1 MSRILVTPRSVTAA
15 GHPSLD
21 RLREAGHEVIFCTP
35 GKMPDEEE
43 LLGLLPGCA
52 GYLAGVEPV
61 TARVLEAAADLKVIS
76 RNGTGVDGID
86 LTAAERRGIAVC
98 RAQGA
103 NARGVAEL
111 VVGLLFALARS
122 IPFSDGQLKS
132 GEWERR
138 RGVELS
144 GRTLGLVGCG
154 QIGRIVAELGL
165 GLGMDVRAYDVK
177 PDEAFAP
184 SPRFRYAGFDEVLG
198 HADFLSL
205 HCPAPPDGK
214 PILTAPQFA
223 KMKAGAYLIN
233 TARAGLVDP
242 AALLD
247 ALDDAQLAGAAI
259 DVYQFE
265 PPHDDPLVMHDR
277 VIATPHVGGFT
288 TESIDR
294 AMEAAVADLLE
305 HLRDGS

>member
-1 MSRILVTPRSVTAA
+1 MSKILVTPRSATAA

-21 RLREAGHEVIFCTP
+21 RLREVGHEVVFCTP

-43 LLGLLPGCA
+43 LLRLLPGCA
-52 GYLAGVEPV
+52 GYLAGVEPI

-76 RNGTGVDGID
+76 RNGTGVDSID
-86 LTAAERRGIAVC
+86 LATAERRGIAVC
-98 RAQGA
+98 RALGA

-111 VVGLLFALARS
+111 VVGLLFGLARS
-122 IPFSDGQLKS
+122 IPFSDRQLKS

-177 PDEAFAP
+177 PDEAFSP

-198 HADFLSL
+198 GADFLSL

-214 PILTAPQFA
+214 PILAAPQFA
-223 KMKAGAYLIN
+223 KMKPGAYLIN
-233 TARAGLVDP
+233 TARAGLVDA

-247 ALDDAQLAGAAI
+247 ALDDGHLAGAAI
-259 DVYQFE
+259 DVYQLE
-265 PPHDDPLVMHDR
+265 PPHNDPLVVHDR

-294 AMEAAVADLLE
+294 AMEAAVANLLE
-305 HLRDGS
+305 HLRDES